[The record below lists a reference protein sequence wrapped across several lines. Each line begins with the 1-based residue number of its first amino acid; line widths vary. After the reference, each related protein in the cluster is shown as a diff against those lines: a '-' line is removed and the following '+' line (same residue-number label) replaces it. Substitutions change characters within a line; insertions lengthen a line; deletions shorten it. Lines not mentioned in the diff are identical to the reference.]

1 MTCYRLIDPDEKL
14 DFTVDW
20 SDWLDTGV
28 LISGVPAWTI
38 SPTGPTLGDQA
49 NTTTTSTIFVSAAT
63 LGVVY
68 LLSCKIVT
76 DAGTP
81 QTAERTITIRC
92 EQR

>member
-14 DFTVDW
+14 DFSIDW
-20 SDWLDTGV
+20 SDWLDSGV
-28 LISGVPAWTI
+28 LITGTPTWAI
-38 SPTGPTLGDQA
+38 SPTGPTLSDQVD
-49 NTTTTSTIFVSAAT
+49 TTTVSTIFVNGAT

-76 DAGTP
+76 DAVTA
-81 QTAERTITIRC
+81 QTAERTITLRC